1 MSIPAGATIDLGFQG
16 TKNKFVSVEAKNG
29 NEALELVRSEKPDL
43 VLLDVDMGPGPNG
56 FDVCRQIKADDATK
70 DIPVVMLTAHES
82 DSDRAIGFAAGA
94 TQYLTKPFGPLE
106 LIDTIRGILAL
117 GALLVGIFLIW
128 VVFSQAIYTA
138 TFGYAPAGTIPNFLR
153 RLFTHAWRQQG
164 VTETVNRHGQASHRR
179 IGVARGMSGSHE
191 KACPKR
197 NRERAEERSG
207 DTR

>member
-1 MSIPAGATIDLGFQG
+1 MAKLLVADDLVPIRQMVRITLSTQGWTI
-16 TKNKFVSVEAKNG
+16 VEAKNR

-106 LIDTIRGILAL
+106 LIDTIRGILAH
-117 GALLVGIFLIW
+117 
-128 VVFSQAIYTA
+128 S
-138 TFGYAPAGTIPNFLR
+138 
-153 RLFTHAWRQQG
+153 
-164 VTETVNRHGQASHRR
+164 
-179 IGVARGMSGSHE
+179 
-191 KACPKR
+191 
-197 NRERAEERSG
+197 
-207 DTR
+207 